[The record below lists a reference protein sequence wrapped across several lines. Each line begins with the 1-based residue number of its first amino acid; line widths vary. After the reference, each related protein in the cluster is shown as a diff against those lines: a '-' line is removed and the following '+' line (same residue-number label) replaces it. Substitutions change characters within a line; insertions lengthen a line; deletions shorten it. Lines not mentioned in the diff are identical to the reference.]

1 MTGDL
6 RNSRRCCQFGIKSLL
21 LLMLLVGCFLAG
33 RMSLH
38 SELQS
43 VKRRLRIEAERANAE
58 QRIQVAAEAE
68 RAYAEQRIQVA
79 ARREVFEAR
88 RAEFE
93 VKRRAAIDAGM
104 KADELERRGLLPGGR
119 IDGAIPTWNEPP
131 FRVQFRR
138 RTD

>member
-6 RNSRRCCQFGIKSLL
+6 RNSRRWCQFGIKSLL
-21 LLMLLVGCFLAG
+21 LLMLLVACFLAG

-58 QRIQVAAEAE
+58 QRIQVAAEAQ
-68 RAYAEQRIQVA
+68 RAYAEQR
-79 ARREVFEAR
+79 
-88 RAEFE
+88 EFE

-104 KADELERRGLLPGGR
+104 KADELERRRLLPGGR

>member
-6 RNSRRCCQFGIKSLL
+6 RNSRRWCQFGIKSLL

-58 QRIQVAAEAE
+58 QRIQVAAEAQ
-68 RAYAEQRIQVA
+68 RAYAEQQ
-79 ARREVFEAR
+79 
-88 RAEFE
+88 FE

-104 KADELERRGLLPGGR
+104 KVD
-119 IDGAIPTWNEPP
+119 
-131 FRVQFRR
+131 
-138 RTD
+138 

>member
-6 RNSRRCCQFGIKSLL
+6 RNSRRWCQFGIKSLL
-21 LLMLLVGCFLAG
+21 LLMLLVACFLAG

-58 QRIQVAAEAE
+58 QRIQVAAEAQ
-68 RAYAEQRIQVA
+68 RAYAEQR
-79 ARREVFEAR
+79 
-88 RAEFE
+88 EFE

-138 RTD
+138 QTD